1 MSAASI
7 HMVLHDL
14 AQADHA
20 RAALI
25 HGGEVVSRG
34 QLDAWS
40 DAVADWL
47 AAEGVRAGS
56 IVPLQL
62 ETSPALIA
70 TALGV
75 LKLGAAYAVM
85 DLEWNARRLR
95 RIDEIL
101 GGALA
106 VAAPGRSSG
115 CFEREVELPDF
126 DPPAGDSAER
136 AWKSI
141 PVSGTDIATVFF
153 TSGSTGEPK
162 AVLST
167 HVATLRMFTGEGI
180 ASIDSETV
188 LAHLGSSN
196 WDAFPFEV
204 WGPLLRGGASLLRK
218 HRALTP
224 DELRHE
230 ISHNGLNTLFV
241 TSSLFNVLVDE
252 DVSAFE
258 GLRVAMAGGEALS
271 PAHVARFLA
280 AHPDI
285 PFINGYGPAEST
297 CIALMHRVTVDDTHD
312 AIPLGYPIPRTGV
325 HVLDGERECGPD
337 EIGELCISG
346 DGVSPGYL
354 GDEALTATKFT
365 EVLIGGRRLRVYR
378 TGDYGSRTTDGLF
391 TFEGRRDREL
401 KIRGHR
407 IDAHQIERTAA
418 TFDGVAQC
426 AVVPLLG
433 LSGRPESL
441 ALAVVSARDHF
452 DEESLRTALV
462 ADLPPGWAPEAV
474 VRLAAL
480 PLTSNAKLDTV
491 ALQSA
496 IAGLTSARAQAN
508 SSDPIESAFS
518 RVLGGALVDPD
529 ASLFDLGGT
538 SLGAVRL
545 CTALSRVTGLSI
557 PVSVV
562 RGHPSVNEMRDWI
575 AKQSGAT
582 PGGANGTDA
591 ADSADRAD
599 ATAPSPLTGMQS
611 GFLLPHLDGN
621 DTHNHLYLA
630 WRIAGALDTDH
641 LVKALHDVHHRHL
654 YLQGRY
660 DFEDLATWNRSGR
673 PVSVE
678 HMEAPDEE
686 TALPQVKALLDKT
699 FSLFEGEVW
708 RAVLCKLE
716 EPEGWIFGMSV
727 HHIAFDGWSK
737 RIFVDDLAEA
747 YRARGEGR
755 EPRFAHPVAAPSEIY
770 AEMERIRDSADLAA
784 QREHWAEELAEL
796 PVGPAPWVTP
806 AECAEAGV
814 TKIDVPLLPEQTDF
828 LSRHSIGGGLL
839 PLFIAALG
847 GALSE
852 VTGAEDVMIGIPVN
866 QRSTPVL
873 QDTIACLIDM
883 IGVRLR
889 KTTADDAAARA
900 ESAVLAALRNSNLSI
915 AEVARAA
922 GLAGQ
927 QLYHVIGA
935 VQDSPSAELQLDGC
949 AVHGIELPYI
959 RLQAPLL
966 VELLADDGI
975 ASTVR
980 VTYET
985 ALVTETTARSVSA
998 RLVSRLTQESG
1009 SRSGSGWPGG
1019 TRMPDVRTRPDA
1031 VASASGHR
1039 IPPR

>member
-1 MSAASI
+1 MSAVSI

-14 AQADHA
+14 AQADPA
-20 RAALI
+20 RPALI
-25 HGGEVVSRG
+25 HGDEVVSRG
-34 QLDAWS
+34 QLDARS
-40 DAVADWL
+40 DAVAEWL

-70 TALGV
+70 AALGV
-75 LKLGAAYAVM
+75 LKLGAAYTVM

-106 VAAPGRSSG
+106 VAAPGRASG
-115 CFEREVELPDF
+115 CFRREIELPGF
-126 DPPAGDSAER
+126 DTPSGDSTDH
-136 AWKSI
+136 AWKSV
-141 PVSGTDIATVFF
+141 PAAGTDIATVFF

-167 HVATLRMFTGEGI
+167 HEATLRMFTGEGI
-180 ASIDSETV
+180 ASIDDETV

-196 WDAFPFEV
+196 WDALPFEV

-230 ISHNGLNTLFV
+230 ISDHGLNTLFV

-271 PAHVARFLA
+271 PAHVGRFLA

-297 CIALMHRVTVDDTHD
+297 CIALMHRVTVDDTRG
-312 AIPLGYPIPRTGV
+312 AIPLGRPIPRTGV

-354 GDEALTATKFT
+354 GDEELTAAKFV
-365 EVLIGGRRLRVYR
+365 EVLVGGRRLRVYR
-378 TGDYGSRTTDGLF
+378 TGDYGSRTASGVF
-391 TFEGRRDREL
+391 TYAGRRDREL

-407 IDAHQIERTAA
+407 IDAGQIERTAA
-418 TFDGVAQC
+418 AFDGVAQC

-441 ALAVVSARDHF
+441 ALAVVAASGNF
-452 DEESLRTALV
+452 DEESLRTALA
-462 ADLPPGWAPEAV
+462 ADLPPGWAPDVV
-474 VRLAAL
+474 VRLAAM

-491 ALQSA
+491 ALHSA
-496 IAGLTSARAQAN
+496 VVELTAARAEAN
-508 SSDPIESAFS
+508 SSDPIEAAFS
-518 RVLGGALVDPD
+518 RVLGGTSVDPD

-562 RGHPSVNEMRDWI
+562 RSHPSVNEMRVWI
-575 AKQSGAT
+575 AKQSAAT
-582 PGGANGTDA
+582 PDGANGTDA
-591 ADSADRAD
+591 ADSVD
-599 ATAPSPLTGMQS
+599 AAAPSPLTGMQS

-630 WRIAGALDTDH
+630 WRIAGALDIDH
-641 LVKALHDVHHRHL
+641 FVEALQDVHRRHL
-654 YLQGRY
+654 FLQGRY
-660 DFEDLATWNRSGR
+660 AFEDLAMWNRSDR
-673 PVSVE
+673 PVTVE
-678 HMEAPDEE
+678 HIEAPDEE
-686 TALPQVKALLDKT
+686 TALPQLKAVLDRT
-699 FSLFEGEVW
+699 FSLFEGDVW
-708 RAVLCKLE
+708 RAVLCKLG
-716 EPEGWIFGMSV
+716 EPEQWIFGMSV

-737 RIFVDDLAEA
+737 RIFAEDLAEA
-747 YRARGEGR
+747 YRARCDGR
-755 EPRFAHPVAAPSEIY
+755 ETRFAHPVAVPSEIY
-770 AEMERIRDSADLAA
+770 AETERIRDSADLAA
-784 QREHWAEELAEL
+784 QRDYWAKELAEL
-796 PVGPAPWVTP
+796 PVDPAPWVTP
-806 AECAEAGV
+806 TLCTEVGV
-814 TKIDVPLLPEQTDF
+814 TKIDVPLTPEQADS
-828 LSRHSIGGGLL
+828 LGRRSIGGGLL

-847 GALSE
+847 GTLSE
-852 VTGAEDVMIGIPVN
+852 VTGTEDVTIGIPIS

-873 QDTIACLIDM
+873 QDTIACLIDTVC
-883 IGVRLR
+883 VRLR
-889 KTTADDAAARA
+889 TTTAHDAAAQA
-900 ESAVLAALRNSNLSI
+900 ETAVLAALRNSDLSI
-915 AEVARAA
+915 AEVARTA
-922 GLAGQ
+922 GQAGQ

-949 AVHGIELPYI
+949 AVHGIELPYV
-959 RLQAPLL
+959 RLQVPLL

-980 VTYET
+980 VSYET
-985 ALVTETTARSVSA
+985 ALVTESTARSISGRLVA
-998 RLVSRLTQESG
+998 RLTEESG
-1009 SRSGSGWPGG
+1009 SGSGGPGG
-1019 TRMPDVRTRPDA
+1019 A
-1031 VASASGHR
+1031 
-1039 IPPR
+1039 

>member
-1 MSAASI
+1 MSAVSI

-14 AQADHA
+14 AQADPA
-20 RAALI
+20 RPALI
-25 HGGEVVSRG
+25 HGDEVVNRG

-40 DAVADWL
+40 DAVAECL
-47 AAEGVRAGS
+47 AAEGVGAGS

-70 TALGV
+70 AALGV
-75 LKLGAAYAVM
+75 LKLGAAYTVM
-85 DLEWNARRLR
+85 DLDWNARRLR

-106 VAAPGRSSG
+106 VAEPGRASG
-115 CFEREVELPDF
+115 CFRHEIELPGF
-126 DPPAGDSAER
+126 DTPPENSADH

-141 PVSGTDIATVFF
+141 PVAGSDIATVFF

-167 HVATLRMFTGEGI
+167 HEATLRMFTGEGI
-180 ASIDSETV
+180 ASIDGETV

-196 WDAFPFEV
+196 WDALPFEV
-204 WGPLLRGGASLLRK
+204 WGPLVRGGASLLRK

-230 ISHNGLNTLFV
+230 ISDHGLNTLFV

-297 CIALMHRVTVDDTHD
+297 CIALMHRVTVDDTRG
-312 AIPLGYPIPRTGV
+312 AIPLGQPIPRTGV

-354 GDEALTATKFT
+354 GDEALTAAKFT
-365 EVLIGGRRLRVYR
+365 EVTIGGRRLRVYR
-378 TGDYGSRTTDGLF
+378 TGDFGSRTASGLF
-391 TFEGRRDREL
+391 TYAGRRDREL

-407 IDAHQIERTAA
+407 IDAGQIERTAA
-418 TFDGVAQC
+418 AFDGVAQC

-441 ALAVVSARDHF
+441 ALAVVSASDHF
-452 DEESLRTALV
+452 DEEGLRIALV
-462 ADLPPGWAPEAV
+462 ADLPPGWAPDAV

-480 PLTSNAKLDTV
+480 PLTRNAKLDTI
-491 ALQSA
+491 ALHSA
-496 IAGLTSARAQAN
+496 IVELTLARAEAAN
-508 SSDPIESAFS
+508 SIDPIEAAFS
-518 RVLGGALVDPD
+518 RVLGGTKVDPD

-562 RGHPSVNEMRDWI
+562 RSYPSVNEMRGWI
-575 AKQSGAT
+575 AKQSAAT
-582 PGGANGTDA
+582 PDGANGTGA
-591 ADSADRAD
+591 AVSADRAD
-599 ATAPSPLTGMQS
+599 SAATSPLTGMQS
-611 GFLLPHLDGN
+611 CFLLPNCDGN
-621 DTHNHLYLA
+621 DTHHHLYMA
-630 WRIAGALDTDH
+630 WHIEGALDIDRF
-641 LVKALHDVHHRHL
+641 VEAVQDVHHRHP

-660 DFEDLATWNRSGR
+660 AFDDMATWNRSDL
-673 PVSVE
+673 PVTVE
-678 HMEAPDEE
+678 HVKAPDEE
-686 TALPQVKALLDKT
+686 MALPQLKAVLDRT

-708 RAVLCKLE
+708 RAVLCELE
-716 EPEGWIFGMSV
+716 EPERWIFGMSV

-747 YRARGEGR
+747 YRARCDGR
-755 EPRFAHPVAAPSEIY
+755 ESRFAHLVAAPSDVY
-770 AEMERIRDSADLAA
+770 AEMERIQGLADLEA
-784 QREHWAEELAEL
+784 QRGYWAKELAEF
-796 PVGPAPWVTP
+796 PIDPAPWVTP
-806 AECAEAGV
+806 TLCTEAGV
-814 TKIDVPLLPEQTDF
+814 TKIDVPLTPAQADF
-828 LSRHSIGGGLL
+828 LNRHSIGGGLL
-839 PLFIAALG
+839 PLFITALG
-847 GALSE
+847 GTLSE
-852 VTGAEDVMIGIPVN
+852 VTGAKDVTIGIPIN

-873 QDTIACLIDM
+873 QDTIACLVDM
-883 IGVRLR
+883 MCVRIR
-889 KTTADDAAARA
+889 TPAAHDAAAQA
-900 ESAVLAALRNSNLSI
+900 ESAVLNALRNSNVSI
-915 AEVARAA
+915 AEVARI
-922 GLAGQ
+922 AGQ
-927 QLYHVIGA
+927 AGQHLYQVIGA

-959 RLQAPLL
+959 RLQAPLV

-985 ALVTETTARSVSA
+985 ALVTESTARNVSVRMVA
-998 RLVSRLTQESG
+998 RLTEESG
-1009 SRSGSGWPGG
+1009 SRSGGMS
-1019 TRMPDVRTRPDA
+1019 
-1031 VASASGHR
+1031 VA
-1039 IPPR
+1039 

>member
-1 MSAASI
+1 MSAESI
-7 HMVLHDL
+7 HMVLHDN
-14 AQADHA
+14 AQADPA
-20 RAALI
+20 RPALI
-25 HGGEVVSRG
+25 QGDEVVSRG
-34 QLDAWS
+34 QLDRWS
-40 DAVADWL
+40 DAVAEWL

-56 IVPLQL
+56 IVPLQM
-62 ETSPALIA
+62 ETSPALMA
-70 TALGV
+70 VALGV
-75 LKLGAAYAVM
+75 LKLGAAYTVM

-106 VAAPGRSSG
+106 VAAPGGSSG
-115 CFEREVELPDF
+115 CFRREIELPGF
-126 DPPAGDSAER
+126 DTSSEDSAER

-141 PVSGTDIATVFF
+141 PVAGSDIATVFF

-167 HVATLRMFTGEGI
+167 HEATLRMFTGEGI
-180 ASIDSETV
+180 AYIDSETV

-196 WDAFPFEV
+196 WDALPFEV

-218 HRALTP
+218 YRALTP

-230 ISHNGLNTLFV
+230 ISDHGLNTLFV

-271 PAHVARFLA
+271 PAHVGRFLA

-297 CIALMHRVTVDDTHD
+297 CIALMHRVTADDTRG
-312 AIPLGYPIPRTGV
+312 AIPLGRQIPGTGV

-337 EIGELCISG
+337 EVGELCISG

-354 GDEALTATKFT
+354 GDEALTTAKFV

-378 TGDYGSRTTDGLF
+378 TGDYGSRTASGLF
-391 TFEGRRDREL
+391 TYAGRRDREL

-407 IDAHQIERTAA
+407 IDAGQVERTAA
-418 TFDGVAQC
+418 AFDGVAQC

-433 LSGRPESL
+433 LSGQPESL
-441 ALAVVSARDHF
+441 ALAVVSTSEYF
-452 DEESLRTALV
+452 DEESLRTAL
-462 ADLPPGWAPEAV
+462 ATDLPPGWAPDAV
-474 VRLAAL
+474 VQMAAL
-480 PLTSNAKLDTV
+480 PLTRNAKLDTV
-491 ALQSA
+491 ALQST
-496 IAGLTSARAQAN
+496 IVEVNSARAEAN
-508 SSDPIESAFS
+508 ESDPIEAAFS
-518 RVLGGALVDPD
+518 RVLGGTKVDPD
-529 ASLFDLGGT
+529 ASLFELGGT

-562 RGHPSVNEMRDWI
+562 RSYPSVNEMRVWI
-575 AKQSGAT
+575 AKQSAAT
-582 PGGANGTDA
+582 PDGANGTDT
-591 ADSADRAD
+591 ADSTGRVDTA
-599 ATAPSPLTGMQS
+599 APSPLTGMQS
-611 GFLLPHLDGN
+611 GFLLPHFDGN
-621 DTHNHLYLA
+621 DTHNHLYMS
-630 WRIAGALDTDH
+630 WRIEGALDVDRF
-641 LVKALHDVHHRHL
+641 VEALQDVHSRHL

-660 DFEDLATWNRSGR
+660 SFEDMAMWNHSGLPAT
-673 PVSVE
+673 VE
-678 HMEAPDEE
+678 HVKAPDEE
-686 TALPQVKALLDKT
+686 TALPQVKALLDRT

-708 RAVLCKLE
+708 RAVLCELE
-716 EPEGWIFGMSV
+716 EPQRWIFGMSV

-737 RIFVDDLAEA
+737 RIFVHDLAEA
-747 YRARGEGR
+747 YRARCDGR
-755 EPRFAHPVAAPSEIY
+755 EPRFAHIAAPSDIY
-770 AEMERIRDSADLAA
+770 AETERIRGLADLAA
-784 QREHWAEELAEL
+784 QRVHWAKELAEL

-806 AECAEAGV
+806 TLCTEAGV
-814 TKIDVPLLPEQTDF
+814 TKIDVPLTPEQAHF
-828 LSRHSIGGGLL
+828 LDRHSIGGGLL
-839 PLFIAALG
+839 PLFVTALG
-847 GALSE
+847 GTLSE
-852 VTGAEDVMIGIPVN
+852 VTGAEDVTIGIPIN

-883 IGVRLR
+883 ICVRLR
-889 KTTADDAAARA
+889 TPADHGAAAQA
-900 ESAVLAALRNSNLSI
+900 ERVVLDALRNSDLSI

-922 GLAGQ
+922 GRAGQ
-927 QLYHVIGA
+927 QLYQVIGA

-949 AVHGIELPYI
+949 AVQGIELSYI

-985 ALVTETTARSVSA
+985 ALVTDGVARNISA
-998 RLVSRLTQESG
+998 RMVARLTEG
-1009 SRSGSGWPGG
+1009 NGGRSGSGEPGG
-1019 TRMPDVRTRPDA
+1019 A
-1031 VASASGHR
+1031 
-1039 IPPR
+1039 

>member
-1 MSAASI
+1 MSAVSI

-14 AQADHA
+14 AQADPA
-20 RAALI
+20 RPALI
-25 HGGEVVSRG
+25 HGDEVVSRG

-40 DAVADWL
+40 DAVAEWL

-62 ETSPALIA
+62 ETSSELIA
-70 TALGV
+70 AALGV
-75 LKLGAAYAVM
+75 LKLGAAYTVM
-85 DLEWNARRLR
+85 DLAWNERRLR

-106 VAAPGRSSG
+106 VAAPGGSSG
-115 CFEREVELPDF
+115 CFRREIELPGF
-126 DPPAGDSAER
+126 DTPSEDSADR

-141 PVSGTDIATVFF
+141 PVAGTDIATVFF

-167 HVATLRMFTGEGI
+167 HEATLRMFTGEGI
-180 ASIDSETV
+180 ASIDEETV

-230 ISHNGLNTLFV
+230 IVDHGLNTLFV

-297 CIALMHRVTVDDTHD
+297 CIALMHRVTLDDTRG
-312 AIPLGYPIPRTGV
+312 AIPLGRPIPRTGV

-354 GDEALTATKFT
+354 GDEALTAAKFT
-365 EVLIGGRRLRVYR
+365 EVLVGGRRLRVYR
-378 TGDYGSRTTDGLF
+378 TGDYGSRTASGVF
-391 TFEGRRDREL
+391 TYAGRRDREL

-407 IDAHQIERTAA
+407 IDAGQIERTAA
-418 TFDGVAQC
+418 AFDGVARC

-441 ALAVVSARDHF
+441 ALAVVSASDHF
-452 DEESLRTALV
+452 DEESLRTALA
-462 ADLPPGWAPEAV
+462 ADLPPGWAPDAV

-491 ALQSA
+491 ALHSA
-496 IAGLTSARAQAN
+496 IVELTAARAAAN
-508 SSDPIESAFS
+508 PSDPIEAAFS
-518 RVLGGALVDPD
+518 RALGGTSVDPD

-545 CTALSRVTGLSI
+545 CTALSQVTGLSI

-562 RGHPSVNEMRDWI
+562 RSHPSVNEMRVWI
-575 AKQSGAT
+575 AKQSAAT
-582 PGGANGTDA
+582 PDGANGTDA

-599 ATAPSPLTGMQS
+599 AAAPAPLTGMQS
-611 GFLLPHLDGN
+611 GFLLQHLDGN
-621 DTHNHLYLA
+621 DTDNHLYLA
-630 WRIAGALDTDH
+630 WRIAGALDIDRF
-641 LVKALHDVHHRHL
+641 VEALQDVHRRHL
-654 YLQGRY
+654 FLQGRY
-660 DFEDLATWNRSGR
+660 AFEDLATWNRSDR
-673 PVSVE
+673 PVTVE
-678 HMEAPDEE
+678 HIDAPDEE
-686 TALPQVKALLDKT
+686 TALPQLRAVLDRS

-708 RAVLCKLE
+708 RAVLCKLG
-716 EPEGWIFGMSV
+716 EPERWIFGMSV

-737 RIFVDDLAEA
+737 RIFVEDLAEA
-747 YRARGEGR
+747 YRARCDGR

-770 AEMERIRDSADLAA
+770 AETERIRGLADLEA
-784 QREHWAEELAEL
+784 QRDYWAKELAEL
-796 PVGPAPWVTP
+796 PVDPAPWVTP
-806 AECAEAGV
+806 ALCTEAGV
-814 TKIDVPLLPEQTDF
+814 TKIDVPLMPEQADS
-828 LSRHSIGGGLL
+828 LGRRSIGGGLL

-847 GALSE
+847 GTLSE
-852 VTGAEDVMIGIPVN
+852 VTGAEDVTIGIPIS

-873 QDTIACLIDM
+873 QDTIACLINM
-883 IGVRLR
+883 MGVRLR
-889 KTTADDAAARA
+889 TTTAHDAAARA
-900 ESAVLAALRNSNLSI
+900 ESAVLTALRNNDLSI
-915 AEVARAA
+915 AEAARIA
-922 GLAGQ
+922 GQAGQ

-985 ALVTETTARSVSA
+985 ALVTESTARNISA
-998 RLVSRLTQESG
+998 RLVARLTEESG
-1009 SRSGSGWPGG
+1009 SRSGSGGPGG
-1019 TRMPDVRTRPDA
+1019 A
-1031 VASASGHR
+1031 
-1039 IPPR
+1039 